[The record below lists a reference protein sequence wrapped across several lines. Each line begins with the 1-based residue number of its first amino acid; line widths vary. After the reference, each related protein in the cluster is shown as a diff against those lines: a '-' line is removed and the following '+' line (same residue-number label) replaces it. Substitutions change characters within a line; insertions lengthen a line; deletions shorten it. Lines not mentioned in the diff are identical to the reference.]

1 MTRLFGFGLAVTL
14 SALAFLWGA
23 AMTTSGTLVRRL
35 TTTGNDEC
43 PRWSPDGRR
52 IAFDSSRP
60 VG

>member
-1 MTRLFGFGLAVTL
+1 
-14 SALAFLWGA
+14 
-23 AMTTSGTLVRRL
+23 MTTSDTLVRRL